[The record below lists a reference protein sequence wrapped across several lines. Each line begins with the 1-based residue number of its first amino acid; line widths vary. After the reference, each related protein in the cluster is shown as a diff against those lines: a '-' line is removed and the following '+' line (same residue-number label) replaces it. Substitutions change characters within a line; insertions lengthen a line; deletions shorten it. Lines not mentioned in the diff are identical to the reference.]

1 MKVAWLHDYG
11 NADGTK
17 GGAELTMDAFR
28 EAAPPWVEFSP
39 DAGTVVIGNCVTF
52 QPEIISELE
61 GKRVIRYHHDLSYA
75 EHPRLREWLDKKAE
89 HIFTSPLHLKHYKPA
104 AERAS
109 RAKIIP
115 PPVELDRFRP
125 NRQQRRHG
133 KRQGIVTVAS
143 WQNPNKGAHLV
154 SETLY
159 RQGLTAD
166 CWGHGP
172 HVPYGEH
179 INVKGAYDPH
189 DLPQILWQYEQ
200 FIFLP
205 NVVEPFGRCVVEAWA
220 AGLEILTND
229 LVGANYF
236 IESDEAA
243 LETAAQ
249 DFWEF
254 VSAGD

>member
-1 MKVAWLHDYG
+1 VKIAWLHDEG

-28 EAAPPWVEFSP
+28 EAAPPWVELSP

-52 QPEIISELE
+52 QPEIINQLE
-61 GKRVIRYHHDLSYA
+61 GKRVIRYHHDLSCA
-75 EHPRLREWLDKKAE
+75 EAPELREWLDQHAE
-89 HIFTSPLHLKHYKPA
+89 HLFTSPLHLEHYKPA
-104 AERAS
+104 AERAA

-115 PPVELDRFRP
+115 PPVEIERFRP

-143 WQNPNKGAHLV
+143 WQNPNKGGHLV

-159 RQGLTAD
+159 RQGLQAD
-166 CWGHGP
+166 CYGHGV
-172 HVPYGEH
+172 HVPYGDH
-179 INVKGAYDPH
+179 IHVKGPYEQAE
-189 DLPQILWQYEQ
+189 LPQILWQYEQ
-200 FIFLP
+200 FIYLP

-220 AGLEILTND
+220 AGLEILTNE

-236 IESDEAA
+236 IKNDQAA
-243 LETAAQ
+243 LGTAAS
-249 DFWEF
+249 DFW
-254 VSAGD
+254 VYIGA